1 MNKEAI
7 GPARLEAFSDGVIA
21 IIVTIMVLE
30 LHTPTEPT
38 PAALLKLAPS
48 LLSYALSF
56 LLVAIM
62 WVNHHHMTHSLRRVT
77 ARVLWYNIN
86 LLFWMSLTPFTT
98 AFVGRN
104 YREPFPIALYGA
116 VLVMCALAFMLFRAE
131 LIAQYHDDHEMRAYH
146 ELIKRKN
153 SYSLLLYAAAVP
165 LAYVSVSISYL
176 IFAGVAGAYF
186 LPERKL
192 SEAPNHDRP

>member
-1 MNKEAI
+1 MNTQAI

-30 LHTPTEPT
+30 LHTPAEPT
-38 PAALLKLAPS
+38 MAGLLKIAPS

-62 WVNHHHMTHSLRRVT
+62 WVNHHHMTHALRKVT
-77 ARVLWYNIN
+77 GRVLWYNIN

-104 YREPFPIALYGA
+104 FREPFPVAVYGA
-116 VLVMCALAFMLFRAE
+116 VLALCSLAFKLLRGE
-131 LIAQYHDDHEMRAYH
+131 LIDQYRDDHEMHAYH
-146 ELIKRKN
+146 SLVRRKN
-153 SYSLLLYAAAVP
+153 SYSLFLYLLSIP
-165 LAYVSVSISYL
+165 LAYYSVYASYL
-176 IFAGVAGAYF
+176 IFAGIAGTYF

-192 SEAPNHDRP
+192 AEAPLH